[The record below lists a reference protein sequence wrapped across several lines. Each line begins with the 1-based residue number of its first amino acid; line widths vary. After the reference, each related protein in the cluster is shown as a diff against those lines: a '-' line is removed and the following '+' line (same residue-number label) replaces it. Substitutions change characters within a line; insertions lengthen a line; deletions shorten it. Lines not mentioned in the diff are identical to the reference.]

1 MAPLAWVVDLDI
13 KAKAALD
20 LSPKGNQVAVSIIF
34 VIASL
39 FLGAAVWLD
48 ANDKNFAL
56 AGVIGLAFFG
66 LGGFFWWKSHKNE
79 SLQKAHPF
87 NLKVGEGSSAVEVSA
102 DARSLPALDYL
113 KGILGQYSAIFH
125 REPLPEPSGK
135 IGVDGQ
141 PITGTIEQARLEV
154 QASNDIAQRQSNDV
168 AEDICARMNVLA
180 SDSPVLGDLASGASD
195 SANPSKAE
203 A

>member
-1 MAPLAWVVDLDI
+1 MDI

-48 ANDKNFAL
+48 AHDKRF
-56 AGVIGLAFFG
+56 GLAACVGIGFFC

-79 SLQKAHPF
+79 SLHKAHPF

-141 PITGTIEQARLEV
+141 PINGTIEQARLEV
-154 QASNDIAQRQSNDV
+154 QASNDIAQQQSNDV

-180 SDSPVLGDLASGASD
+180 SDSPVLGDLAGSPSD
-195 SANPSKAE
+195 SSDPSKAE
-203 A
+203 D

>member
-1 MAPLAWVVDLDI
+1 MADLDI
-13 KAKAALD
+13 NAKAALD
-20 LSPKGNQVAVSIIF
+20 LTPKGNQVAVSIIF
-34 VIASL
+34 VIAAI

-48 ANDKNFAL
+48 ATGKSCLL
-56 AGVIGLAFFG
+56 AGVIGFSFFG

-87 NLKVGEGSSAVEVSA
+87 NLKVGEGHSAVEVSA

-135 IGVDGQ
+135 VGVDGQ
-141 PITGTIEQARLEV
+141 PINDTIDQARLEV
-154 QASNDIAQRQSNDV
+154 RAANDIAQKQSNEV
-168 AEDICARMNVLA
+168 AEDVCSRMSALA
-180 SDSPVLGDLASGASD
+180 SDSPVLGDLIESS
-195 SANPSKAE
+195 PSPE
-203 A
+203 STPGV